1 MELPPSSE
9 MDRMMKKVMRK
20 RFGKERSRRGNRSF
34 LMLACG
40 LCFLAGLLSREVMPE
55 SFSVAGWSFPSME
68 KVETKPDVFADDFDF
83 ETVLDEAVV
92 FEELQMRGEEG
103 RESAYLLN
111 APQGRP
117 YDGWAQQTHSNGQ
130 VKTAYWF
137 EDGRVAMAKGWNAW
151 GEPDG
156 TRVVAGHGFVVESDD
171 SEVGYH
177 YEGGYRVAFRGLT
190 DSGKPYHDYFGD
202 GLCVSWHADGG
213 KREEGHREDGFKEGV
228 WRRWHP
234 NGILSDQFEYLHGQL
249 HGRWIEWHDN
259 GRKKS
264 EVHFTRGE
272 PDGIWYEW
280 YEDGLRSKTGLYKL
294 GERTGFWEGWY
305 DNGRKWF
312 RKAYRSGELAGT
324 CQWWMRDGTLQDE
337 AFFIGGIPCN

>member
-1 MELPPSSE
+1 MELPPSFR
-9 MDRMMKKVMRK
+9 MDRIMNKVLRK
-20 RFGKERSRRGNRSF
+20 RIGKGRARRGNRSF
-34 LMLACG
+34 LLLACG
-40 LCFLAGLLSREVMPE
+40 LCFLAGLLSREAMPE
-55 SFSVAGWSFPSME
+55 NVSVAGWSFPFME
-68 KVETKPDVFADDFDF
+68 DVEAKPNLSEENFDLDA
-83 ETVLDEAVV
+83 VLDEAVV

-103 RESAYLLN
+103 EESAYLLN
-111 APQGRP
+111 APQNRP
-117 YDGWAQQTHSNGQ
+117 YDGWAEQTHPNGQ
-130 VKTAYWF
+130 VKTAYRF
-137 EDGRVAMAKGWNAW
+137 EDGRVVMAKGWNAW

-156 TRVVAGHGFVVESDD
+156 TKVVDGRGFVVESDD
-171 SEVGYH
+171 PEVGYH

-234 NGILSDQFEYLHGQL
+234 NGILSDRMEYLHGQL

-264 EVHFTRGE
+264 EVHLKRGE

-312 RKAYRSGELAGT
+312 RKGYRSGKLSGT
-324 CQWWMRDGTLQDE
+324 CQWWWRGGTLQDE